1 MLREVLAGRTGMR
14 TLQPPPGNAVL
25 WLAQAQDALHTMN
38 TDNVFPFERRAPP
51 SPPADFDAGQ
61 AIRTCRSL
69 MQSLGQYDLSE
80 TVYEACVVMLLVNLH
95 DLLQAARATG
105 RPLVFADYIDPRED
119 ASNITELVAKCR
131 NAACHVWTRPAP
143 AQPAAQPAPQS
154 AIYRFYRVAG
164 YCPRATQLHDKV
176 LGCDYHDDVA
186 IYYGRYRLYLRRHVL
201 RAVEELAV
209 LFDGTP
215 AAG

>member
-1 MLREVLAGRTGMR
+1 
-14 TLQPPPGNAVL
+14 
-25 WLAQAQDALHTMN
+25 MN

-95 DLLQAARATG
+95 DLLQAARAG
-105 RPLVFADYIDPRED
+105 GQPLVFSDYIDPKED

-131 NAACHVWTRPAP
+131 NAACHVWPK
-143 AQPAAQPAPQS
+143 PAAAQS
-154 AIYRFYRVAG
+154 MVYRFYRVAG
-164 YCPRATQLHDKV
+164 YCPRATQLDDKV

-186 IYYGRYRLYLRRHVL
+186 IYYGRYRLYLKRHVL
-201 RAVEELAV
+201 RAIDELAG
-209 LFDGTP
+209 LFNGKP

>member
-1 MLREVLAGRTGMR
+1 
-14 TLQPPPGNAVL
+14 
-25 WLAQAQDALHTMN
+25 MN
-38 TDNVFPFERRAPP
+38 SDNVFPFERRAPP
-51 SPPADFDAGQ
+51 SPPPDFDAVQ

-95 DLLQAARATG
+95 DLLQAARAG
-105 RPLVFADYIDPRED
+105 GSPLVFSDYIDPRED

-131 NAACHVWTRPAP
+131 NAACHVWTKPAS
-143 AQPAAQPAPQS
+143 AQS
-154 AIYRFYRVAG
+154 ALLQSTIYRFYRVAG
-164 YCPRATQLHDKV
+164 YCPRATQFDDKV

-186 IYYGRYRLYLRRHVL
+186 IYYGRYRLYLKRHVL

-209 LFDGTP
+209 LFSGPP

>member
-1 MLREVLAGRTGMR
+1 
-14 TLQPPPGNAVL
+14 
-25 WLAQAQDALHTMN
+25 MN

-131 NAACHVWTRPAP
+131 NAACHVWTRPA
-143 AQPAAQPAPQS
+143 
-154 AIYRFYRVAG
+154 
-164 YCPRATQLHDKV
+164 

>member
-1 MLREVLAGRTGMR
+1 
-14 TLQPPPGNAVL
+14 
-25 WLAQAQDALHTMN
+25 MN

-80 TVYEACVVMLLVNLH
+80 TVYEACVLMLLVNLH
-95 DLLQAARATG
+95 DLLQTARASG
-105 RPLVFADYIDPRED
+105 RPLVFGDYIDPKED

-131 NAACHVWTRPAP
+131 NAACHVWTK
-143 AQPAAQPAPQS
+143 PAAGQSPGQS
-154 AIYRFYRVAG
+154 AGYRFYRVAG
-164 YCPRATQLHDKV
+164 YCPRATQLDDKV

-186 IYYGRYRLYLRRHVL
+186 IYYGRYRLYLKRHAL
-201 RAVEELAV
+201 RAIEELAV
-209 LFDGTP
+209 LFGTAP
-215 AAG
+215 APG